1 MQILHGFF
9 KKYRAG
15 LHMNK
20 KIAFLI
26 TLVTIAL
33 ISFAAYFV
41 WHNNQTTVQPN
52 KQTTDKKDKKYD
64 DINVAIVN
72 EDIPVKQGDNTLK
85 FGEDFAADVVKNNPN
100 AVVVNRAIAENGL
113 KDNLYN
119 VMILIPDDFSK
130 NATSFSTNSPKKLNI
145 KFKYNTENNKQLA
158 LLLEKF
164 TNETAS
170 AYNNK
175 LVKIYFG
182 SVIQNMMNA
191 QKEVDKNYENHV
203 ALQNTFNQQLL
214 VPIAEFGTDFID
226 YGDYSLQSN
235 AIISKWN
242 ETMNQNYNDFRSTL
256 LGVNTTPID
265 EKVNS
270 VIAKNQEI
278 YDEQSNILS
287 RVIESNNES
296 NQQMIEAVQ
305 SLVRSQPERSESVVF
320 NNNFENEL
328 NRFYDN
334 LDNGKQP
341 LLAVDETVKQN
352 YEQKVKEMLALM
364 DSDYK
369 NKIDEIIANEKV
381 KQDELK
387 LQVEES
393 IVNAIN
399 HLPTHNIEN
408 VKQSQLPNNVKQSL
422 IKLIN
427 QSFDFQNAHPEYHYT
442 YGDTDLSGQS
452 DYDENE
458 TTATPISIS
467 KTLAEMNNGKLTVTL
482 DPDFNYKGQVKI
494 NGNIIGPIQ
503 NGVINLGNI
512 PSNSTLSVEGNM
524 IPKRSNLTRASYQF
538 IVEGNLNKSTTETVP
553 PTETPTDE
561 VSSSEIKTT
570 EAPTNENPTSEQ
582 VTNEP
587 STDSAQEPT
596 TEMPTTESAVK
607 QVSMEN
613 LNSGQIKVVQ
623 VVKNNDGNSKTI
635 QDNQSYYYEI
645 NEQVLL
651 QTSIKGNA
659 NDNVLIDFTGT
670 DALFNIYN
678 NITPRVNTDNP
689 EAESIDMFVQLLT
702 DEIYGP
708 LNAQIEAFNKE
719 NELYNQSIEALKE
732 EQQQFVDDFKQ
743 SITLQ
748 NESQT
753 QMNEMSQSINDVL
766 SDQSSEP
773 IDVNITESND
783 AADVTLSLSEDITN
797 LMNDSLQLL
806 DQTEQSTTISSEIER
821 QLSSLKD
828 DSSQIESKGKA
839 LSDKANQLNNT
850 MEENLKSESKFKD
863 NFTQAFQNAK
873 KNGQPNE
880 DLKTFVGMPLEG
892 DTLGNVAKAIPAEKK
907 YDGPIYI
914 VLFMYIFSLLIGYFI
929 SSYEQTNHIES
940 LFKDKYSVMTPL
952 KRNMMITVI
961 ALALAGLL
969 GILSSI
975 IGINKIG
982 ITEGQFKFTMLI
994 ILTAIVFTLF
1004 NTFMLRQLK
1013 SIGMLISLIIL
1024 SFYLLTLEG
1033 LSQFKTGLLNASLS
1047 PLNYVDRMFFNYLS
1061 GEYSI
1066 TLYIVGLTFA
1076 LAVFAVLNLIR
1087 KQFKKQV
1094 MI

>member
-1 MQILHGFF
+1 
-9 KKYRAG
+9 
-15 LHMNK
+15 MNK

-191 QKEVDKNYENHV
+191 QKHVDKNYDNHV

-341 LLAVDETVKQN
+341 LLSVDETVKQN
-352 YEQKVKEMLALM
+352 YEQKVKEMLSSK
-364 DSDYK
+364 DTEYK
-369 NKIDEIIANEKV
+369 NKIDSIISNEKI

-387 LQVEES
+387 LQIEEG

-408 VKQSQLPNNVKQSL
+408 VEQSELPNNVKQSL
-422 IKLIN
+422 IRLIG
-427 QSFDFQNAHPEYHYT
+427 QSNDFQEAHPEYNYT
-442 YGDTDLSGQS
+442 YGEIDLSGS
-452 DYDENE
+452 DNDNKEE
-458 TTATPISIS
+458 PSSIPISLS
-467 KTLAEMNNGKLTVTL
+467 KKLAEMNDGQLTIQL
-482 DPDFNYKGQVKI
+482 DPNFTYEGQVML
-494 NGNIIGPIQ
+494 
-503 NGVINLGNI
+503 NGVALSPIESGTIRLGNV
-512 PSNSTLSVEGNM
+512 PANTMLTVEGNM
-524 IPKRSNLTRASYQF
+524 IPKKDNVERGNYKFIIDGQLTTT
-538 IVEGNLNKSTTETVP
+538 STEEM
-553 PTETPTDE
+553 PTNETPTE
-561 VSSSEIKTT
+561 ET
-570 EAPTNENPTSEQ
+570 PTNETPTSEE
-582 VTNEP
+582 V
-587 STDSAQEPT
+587 T
-596 TEMPTTESAVK
+596 TEMPTSEPSTSERVTTEPSTTETPKVEPTSEVPTTENVVN
-607 QVSMEN
+607 QMSMEN
-613 LNSGQIKVVQ
+613 LDSGQIKVVQ
-623 VVKNNDGNSKTI
+623 VVKKNDNITPTKEVK
-635 QDNQSYYYEI
+635 DNKYYYYEI
-645 NEQVLL
+645 SEQVLL
-651 QTSIKGNA
+651 KTASGNMNA
-659 NDNVLIDFTGT
+659 QVIADFTGT
-670 DALFNIYN
+670 DTLFNIYN
-678 NITPRVNTDNP
+678 SITPRVNADNP
-689 EAESIDMFVQLLT
+689 ETENVNMFVQLLT

-708 LNAQIEAFNKE
+708 LNAQIEAFNQE
-719 NELYNQSIEALKE
+719 NEVYNQSIETLKA
-732 EQQQFVDDFKQ
+732 EQQKFVEDYKT
-743 SITLQ
+743 SIELQ
-748 NESQT
+748 NDSQSK
-753 QMNEMSQSINDVL
+753 MSDMSQSISEAL
-766 SDQSSEP
+766 SEQSEEP
-773 IDVNITESND
+773 IDVDITETND
-783 AADVTLSLSEDITN
+783 TTDVTLSLSEDISN
-797 LMNDSLQLL
+797 LMNDSIQLL
-806 DQTEQSTTISSEIER
+806 DQTEQSSSISSEIER

-828 DSSQIESKGKA
+828 DSSQIEAKGKE
-839 LSDKANQLNNT
+839 LSDKANRLNNT
-850 MEENLKSESKFKD
+850 MEENLKSEEKFKE
-863 NFTQAFQNAK
+863 NFTQAFENAER
-873 KNGQPNE
+873 NGQPNE
-880 DLKTFVGMPLEG
+880 DLKEFVGMPLED
-892 DTLGNVAKAIPAEKK
+892 DTLGNVEQAVPAEKK

-914 VLFMYIFSLLIGYFI
+914 VLFIYIFSLLIGYFI
-929 SSYEQTNHIES
+929 ASYEQTNHIES
-940 LFKDKYSVMTPL
+940 LFKDKYSVMTPI
-952 KRNMMITVI
+952 KRNMMITFI
-961 ALALAGLL
+961 TLGLGIIL
-969 GILSSI
+969 GILASV
-975 IGINKIG
+975 IGSNKIG
-982 ITEGQFKFTMLI
+982 ITEGQIKFAMLI
-994 ILTAIVFTLF
+994 LLTAIVFTLF

-1033 LSQFKTGLLNASLS
+1033 LSQFKAGLLNAKLS
-1047 PLNYVDRMFFNYLS
+1047 PLNYVDRMFFNFLS

-1066 TLYIVGLTFA
+1066 QLYIFGLIVA
-1076 LAVFAVLNLIR
+1076 LVLFVVLNLIR
-1087 KQFKKQV
+1087 KQFKNQV